1 MRPPFFV
8 IYFAPALATEAAFF
22 CLSSNKNKIIF
33 CALPPSAPAI
43 FLRTVLVFFA
53 RCVAMYCHSFLQGTL
68 QSLF

>member
-1 MRPPFFV
+1 MRPPFFMVFHKSV
-8 IYFAPALATEAAFF
+8 IYIELALA
-22 CLSSNKNKIIF
+22 
-33 CALPPSAPAI
+33 SAPAI